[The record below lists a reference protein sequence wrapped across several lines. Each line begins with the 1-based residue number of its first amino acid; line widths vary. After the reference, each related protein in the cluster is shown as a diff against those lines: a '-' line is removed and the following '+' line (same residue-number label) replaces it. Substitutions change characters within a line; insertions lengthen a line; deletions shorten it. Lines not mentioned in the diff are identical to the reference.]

1 MPELAPN
8 LNLATLPVPHKTTVN
23 LESVMRSFL
32 SNEAIARLIEEDVPY
47 LDLTT
52 FGLGIAQ
59 QPGRL
64 EFYTRHPTV
73 ICATEEAA
81 KVIETCGAEV
91 QSAVPSGTVLDA
103 QALILSATGTAEA
116 LHIAWRV
123 ALNLMEYTSGIA
135 TRTADFVKSAR
146 AANPNVS
153 VVTTRKAFPGTRAL
167 MMKAI
172 IAGGA
177 LPHRLGLSESIL
189 IFKQHLMFLGG
200 MEGLIQQL
208 PNLKQTFQEKKIAVE
223 VETIDDAW
231 TLAAAGVDMLQLDK
245 VPLETLKQ
253 FVPEFK
259 QRYPTLTLAAAG
271 GITADNGQTY
281 AATGIDLLVTSALY
295 FGKPADIAAK
305 MVATKS

>member
-1 MPELAPN
+1 M
-8 LNLATLPVPHKTTVN
+8 
-23 LESVMRSFL
+23 MRSFL
-32 SNEAIARLIEEDVPY
+32 SNEAITRLIEEDVPY
-47 LDLTT
+47 VDLTT

-59 QPGRL
+59 QPGYL

-73 ICATEEAA
+73 ICATEEAV

-91 QSAVPSGTVLDA
+91 QTAIPSGTSLDA
-103 QALILSATGTAEA
+103 QELILSAAGNAEA

-135 TRTADFVKSAR
+135 TRTATFVESAR

-189 IFKQHLMFLGG
+189 IFKQHLVYLGG
-200 MEGLIQQL
+200 MDGLIERL
-208 PNLKQTFQEKKIAVE
+208 PSLKQSFQEKKIAIE
-223 VETIDDAW
+223 VDTIDDAW
-231 TLAAAGVDMLQLDK
+231 TLADAGVDMIQLDK

-259 QRYPTLTLAAAG
+259 QRYPTLKLAAAG
-271 GITADNGQTY
+271 GITADNVELYG
-281 AATGIDLLVTSALY
+281 ATGLDLLVTSALY

-305 MVATKS
+305 MAATEA